1 MDFYFDA
8 CKDPSRVEVVYEN
21 LRNHNVRTD
30 LKKLSEVD
38 DDSHFNQLEMPRY
51 SISANQGQFDTLF
64 SLLDKNDDYA
74 VEVWDLV
81 RMLNTNRQIF
91 TQILSLQKDANN
103 SVDWAKAFDD
113 QSLYK

>member
-1 MDFYFDA
+1 
-8 CKDPSRVEVVYEN
+8 
-21 LRNHNVRTD
+21 
-30 LKKLSEVD
+30 
-38 DDSHFNQLEMPRY
+38 MPRY